1 MATKA
6 AAWLKNK
13 TGMSSGELDL
23 LLIST
28 ALKFLLFP
36 AYRSTDFEVHRNW
49 LAITHSLPLPKWYYD
64 ATSEWTLDY
73 PPFFAYFEFLLSLP
87 ARLVDP
93 KIVDLNNLQYGAWS
107 VVAYQRTTVI
117 ITELVLGAA
126 VLRLVRPLLPQSAP
140 LSPILAASVFLHP
153 GLLIVDHIH
162 FQYNGL
168 LFGIMLWSI
177 AMMREGRMVLG
188 GMLFA
193 TLLNFKHI
201 YMYIAPAYFVYLL
214 RVHCTTPARFLSLA
228 QTVIVTFAVSL
239 LPFAPHLLQLLS
251 RLFPFKRGLC
261 HAYWAPNV
269 WALWA
274 AADRVLLFLAKRHV
288 LPSRFISVDAA
299 GLASASR
306 GLIGDTVFAV
316 LPNVKPIHTF
326 IVTLLCQ
333 SVFLW
338 KLWRAPTY
346 RSFVCAVTLCGWA
359 SYAFGWH
366 VHEKAVLL
374 VLFPMSLVAA
384 ESHAMFRTFVIASAA
399 GCVSLFPL
407 LFTPAETPIKLL
419 YTSLW
424 ALGTFYPLQKR
435 LYTFPTTFS
444 AVLVDRLEVLYL
456 LGLPFVQVIVMLLG
470 AWPTIKASS
479 QVADAPVDTQAAPML
494 MSPPKNITILPTET
508 QDAGGQSG
516 NGMEFLPLMLTSVYC
531 AIGLGWAF
539 ARMGYLY
546 IRS

>member
-1 MATKA
+1 MATA
-6 AAWLKNK
+6 VTAWIRNK
-13 TGMSSGELDL
+13 TGMSAGELDT

-28 ALKFLLFP
+28 GLKILLFP

-49 LAITHSLPLPKWYYD
+49 LAITQSLPISKWYYD
-64 ATSEWTLDY
+64 TTSEWTLDY
-73 PPFFAYFEFLLSLP
+73 PPFFAYFEYILSWP
-87 ARLVDP
+87 ARFVDP
-93 KIVDLNNLQYGAWS
+93 TIVNLNALQYSAWS

-117 ITELVLGAA
+117 VTELVLGAA
-126 VLRLVRPLLPQSAP
+126 VLRLCRPLLSQTA
-140 LSPILAASVFLHP
+140 LSPILAASIFLHP

-162 FQYNGL
+162 FQYNGF
-168 LFGIMLWSI
+168 LFGVMLWSI
-177 AMMREGRMVLG
+177 AMMREGRMVLS

-193 TLLNFKHI
+193 ALLNFKHI
-201 YMYIAPAYFVYLL
+201 YMYIAPAYFIHLL
-214 RVHCTTPARFLSLA
+214 RTHCTTPARFLSLA
-228 QTVIVTFAVSL
+228 QTVILTFSASL

-261 HAYWAPNV
+261 HAYWAPNI

-274 AADRVLLFLAKRHV
+274 AADRALLLLARRGLVPSQFLIID
-288 LPSRFISVDAA
+288 SA
-299 GLASASR
+299 GLASSSR

-316 LPNVKPIHTF
+316 LPNIKPIHTF
-326 IVTLLCQ
+326 IVTIVCQ
-333 SVFLW
+333 SAFLW
-338 KLWRAPTY
+338 RLWRTPTY

-366 VHEKAVLL
+366 VHEKAILL
-374 VLFPMSLVAA
+374 VLLPMSLVAA

-435 LYTFPTTFS
+435 LYTFPTTLT
-444 AVLVDRLEVLYL
+444 AVLIDRLELLYL
-456 LGLPFVQVIVMLLG
+456 VGLPVLQLSVMLLG
-470 AWPTIKASS
+470 AWPTIKGIRNTALPANATMSGVGVEP
-479 QVADAPVDTQAAPML
+479 QVE
-494 MSPPKNITILPTET
+494 NE
-508 QDAGGQSG
+508 
-516 NGMEFLPLMLTSVYC
+516 MEFLPLLLTSVYC

-539 ARMGYLY
+539 LRM
-546 IRS
+546 SF

>member
-6 AAWLKNK
+6 TTWLKNK
-13 TGMSSGELDL
+13 TGISSGELDL
-23 LLIST
+23 LVIST

-49 LAITHSLPLPKWYYD
+49 LAITRTLPLSKWYYD
-64 ATSEWTLDY
+64 TTSEWTLDY

-93 KIVDLNNLQYGAWS
+93 KIVDLNALEYGAWS

-117 ITELVLGAA
+117 VTELVLGAA
-126 VLRLVRPLLPQSAP
+126 LLRLARPLLPQTAP
-140 LSPILAASVFLHP
+140 LSPILAASIFLHP
-153 GLLIVDHIH
+153 GLLVVDHIH

-201 YMYIAPAYFVYLL
+201 YMYIAPAYFIYLL

-228 QTVIVTFAVSL
+228 QTVIVTFAASL

-274 AADRVLLFLAKRHV
+274 ASDRVLLFLAKRH
-288 LPSRFISVDAA
+288 LIPSSFISIDAA
-299 GLASASR
+299 GFASASR
-306 GLIGDTVFAV
+306 GLIGDTVFAI
-316 LPNVKPIHTF
+316 LPNIKPIHTF
-326 IVTLLCQ
+326 IVTILCQ
-333 SVFLW
+333 SVFLL
-338 KLWRAPTY
+338 KLWLTPTY

-366 VHEKAVLL
+366 VHEKAILL

-419 YTSLW
+419 YTAIWTL
-424 ALGTFYPLQKR
+424 LTFYPLQKR
-435 LYTFPTTFS
+435 LYTFPTTPL

-456 LGLPFVQVIVMLLG
+456 LGLPAVQTAVMVLNG
-470 AWPTIKASS
+470 WSS
-479 QVADAPVDTQAAPML
+479 MKSGPQ
-494 MSPPKNITILPTET
+494 ITLTVVGTPGNTTTSVTEK
-508 QDAGGQSG
+508 DLEAQS
-516 NGMEFLPLMLTSVYC
+516 NSGMEFLPLMLTSVYC

-546 IRS
+546 VRS

>member
-23 LLIST
+23 LFVST

-49 LAITHSLPLPKWYYD
+49 LAITHSLPISKWYYD

-107 VVAYQRTTVI
+107 VVAYQRMTVI
-117 ITELVLGAA
+117 LTELVLGAA
-126 VLRLVRPLLPQSAP
+126 VLRLARPLLPQSAP

-193 TLLNFKHI
+193 ILLNFKHI

-288 LPSRFISVDAA
+288 LPSRFISIDTA
-299 GLASASR
+299 GFASASR

-326 IVTLLCQ
+326 IVTILCQ

-366 VHEKAVLL
+366 VHEKAILL

-424 ALGTFYPLQKR
+424 ALGAFYPLQKR

-456 LGLPFVQVIVMLLG
+456 LGLPFIQVIVMLLG

-479 QVADAPVDTQAAPML
+479 QVADASVDIQAASML
-494 MSPPKNITILPTET
+494 APSPQNSTIPPTEIQGT
-508 QDAGGQSG
+508 RGQSG
-516 NGMEFLPLMLTSVYC
+516 SGMEFLPLMLTSVYC